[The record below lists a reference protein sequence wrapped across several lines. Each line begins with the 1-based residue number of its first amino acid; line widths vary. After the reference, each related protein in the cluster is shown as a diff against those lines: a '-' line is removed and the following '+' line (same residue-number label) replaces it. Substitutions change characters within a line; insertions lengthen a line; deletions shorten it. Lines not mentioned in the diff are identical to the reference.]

1 MLKKMLLDGRMVKIK
16 GTIITNRC
24 LLLRSWLTKNMIS
37 VGIEFR
43 LISLLTKNMIT
54 VKFSHS
60 LKYDS
65 NFYKVCLTTSN
76 QIC

>member
-1 MLKKMLLDGRMVKIK
+1 MLKKILLDGRMVKIK

-43 LISLLTKNMIT
+43 LISLLTKNMIAG
-54 VKFSHS
+54 
-60 LKYDS
+60 
-65 NFYKVCLTTSN
+65 NNCGLT
-76 QIC
+76 I